1 MVRARSS
8 GNPRN
13 KICAFINLSYHML
26 LCISSGPLQ
35 RPPRRHPCPHHPG
48 RGCPHLSR
56 PAKGAR
62 TNILIYWTGRP
73 YKQTLAVDSKSN
85 SCLTKIRKH
94 AVRGLKV
101 RKLPDWAGWLR
112 LCRPCLSACRTRR
125 SARDSAL
132 QAATAW
138 LSKPGRR
145 PVGGPESATPPPARI
160 HRKGVRVRFL
170 VIHLISRCRS
180 FIFWW
185 QRD

>member
-1 MVRARSS
+1 MR
-8 GNPRN
+8 
-13 KICAFINLSYHML
+13 

-56 PAKGAR
+56 PAKGAEQ
-62 TNILIYWTGRP
+62 IYLLNRAPLQANASRP
-73 YKQTLAVDSKSN
+73 TQS
-85 SCLTKIRKH
+85 LTKIGKH

-132 QAATAW
+132 QVATAW
-138 LSKPGRR
+138 LSKLGRR

-160 HRKGVRVRFL
+160 HRKGVCALFL
-170 VIHLISRCRS
+170 VIHLISKCRS